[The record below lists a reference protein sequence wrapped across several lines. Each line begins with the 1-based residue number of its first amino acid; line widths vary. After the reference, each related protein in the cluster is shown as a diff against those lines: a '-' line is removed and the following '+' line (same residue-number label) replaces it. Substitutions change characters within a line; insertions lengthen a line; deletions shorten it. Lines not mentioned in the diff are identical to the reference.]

1 MGAFTNKTLL
11 ITGGTG
17 SFGNAVLNR
26 FLKTDIGEIRIFSRD
41 EKKQDDMRH
50 EFQAKMPDVAEKIKF
65 HIGDVRDIQ
74 SVRNAMYG
82 VDYIFHAAA
91 LKQVPSCEFFPME
104 AVRTNVMG
112 TENVLTAAIEAGVK
126 NVVCLSTD
134 KAAYPVNAMGISK
147 ALEERVAV
155 AKARTVDPA
164 KTKICCTRYGNVMC
178 SRGSVIPLWIEQIK
192 NGQPITLTDGNMTRF
207 IMSLDEAV
215 DLVLFAF
222 EHGVSGDILVQKAPA
237 CTIQTQAEA
246 VCELF
251 GGDKNAIKVIGIRH
265 GEKMYE
271 TLLTNEECANAIDMG
286 DFYRV
291 PADNRGLNYDKYF
304 NNGDVDRNPL
314 TQFDSNNTKLL
325 TVEEVKAKL
334 LTLSYIREELDK
346 MGKKY

>member
-1 MGAFTNKTLL
+1 MSLFKGKTLL

-17 SFGNAVLNR
+17 SFGNAVLNK
-26 FLKTDIGEIRIFSRD
+26 FLKTDIGEIRVFSRD

-50 EFQAKMPDVAEKIKF
+50 EFQAKMPEVADKIKF
-65 HIGDVRDIQ
+65 FIGDVRDIQ

-91 LKQVPSCEFFPME
+91 LKQVPSCEFFPIE
-104 AVRTNVMG
+104 AVKTNVLG

-126 NVVCLSTD
+126 NIVCLSTD

-155 AKARTVDPA
+155 AKSRTVSPE

-192 NGQPITLTDGNMTRF
+192 NGQPITITDGNMTRF

-222 EHGVSGDILVQKAPA
+222 ENGVSGDILVQKAPA

-304 NNGDVDRNPL
+304 NNGDVERNPL
-314 TQFDSNNTKLL
+314 TEFDSNNTALL

>member
-1 MGAFTNKTLL
+1 MGLFTGKTLL

-26 FLKTDIGEIRIFSRD
+26 FLKTDIGEIRVFSRD

-50 EFQAKMPDVAEKIKF
+50 EFQAKMPEVAEKIKF
-65 HIGDVRDIQ
+65 YIGDVRDIQ
-74 SVRNAMYG
+74 SVKNAMHG

-91 LKQVPSCEFFPME
+91 LKQVPSCEFFPIE
-104 AVRTNVMG
+104 AVKTNVLG
-112 TENVLTAAIEAGVK
+112 TENVLTAAIDEGVK
-126 NVVCLSTD
+126 TVICLSTD
-134 KAAYPVNAMGISK
+134 KAAYPVNAMGTSK
-147 ALEERVAV
+147 AMMEKVIV
-155 AKARTVDPA
+155 AKSRTVSPE

-178 SRGSVIPLWIEQIK
+178 SRGSVIPLWIDQIRSGK
-192 NGQPITLTDGNMTRF
+192 PITLTDPNMTRF

-222 EHGVSGDILVQKAPA
+222 ENGQSGDILVQKAPA

-251 GGDKNAIKVIGIRH
+251 GGDKNNIKVIGIRH

-286 DFYRV
+286 NFYRV
-291 PADNRGLNYDKYF
+291 PCDKRGLNYDKYF
-304 NNGDVDRNPL
+304 KDGDTERNTL
-314 TQFDSNNTKLL
+314 SEFNSNNTELL
-325 TVEEVKAKL
+325 TVEETKQKIASL
-334 LTLSYIREELDK
+334 QYIQEELNK
-346 MGKKY
+346 Q

>member
-1 MGAFTNKTLL
+1 MSLFKNKTLL

-50 EFQAKMPDVAEKIKF
+50 EFQAKMPEVAEKIKF

-104 AVRTNVMG
+104 AVKTNVIG
-112 TENVLTAAIEAGVK
+112 KEHVLTAAIEAGVK

-222 EHGVSGDILVQKAPA
+222 ENGVSGDILVQKAPA

-304 NNGDVDRNPL
+304 NSGDVERNPL

-334 LTLSYIREELDK
+334 LTLSYIRGELDK
-346 MGKKY
+346 MGRKY

>member
-1 MGAFTNKTLL
+1 MSLFTGKTLM

-50 EFQAKMPDVAEKIKF
+50 EFQAKMPEVADKIKF
-65 HIGDVRDIQ
+65 YIGDVRDLQ
-74 SVRNAMYG
+74 SVKGAMHG

-104 AVRTNVMG
+104 AVRTNVIG
-112 TENVLTAAIEAGVK
+112 TDNVLTAAIEEGVEC
-126 NVVCLSTD
+126 VICLSTD
-134 KAAYPVNAMGISK
+134 KAAYPINAMGITKAIEEKVSVSK
-147 ALEERVAV
+147 SRMSG
-155 AKARTVDPA
+155 

-178 SRGSVIPLWIEQIK
+178 SRGSVIPLWIDQIK
-192 NGQPITLTDGNMTRF
+192 SGNPITITEGSMTRF
-207 IMSLDEAV
+207 IMSLEEAV

-222 EHGVSGDILVQKAPA
+222 EHGENGDLLIQKAPA

-251 GGDKNAIKVIGIRH
+251 GGKKEDIKVIGIRH

-271 TLLTNEECANAIDMG
+271 TLLTNEECAKAVDMG
-286 DFYRV
+286 NFYRV

-304 NNGDVDRNPL
+304 KEGDEKRNTL
-314 TQFDSNNTKLL
+314 TEFNSNNTRRLNL
-325 TVEEVKAKL
+325 EETKEKIASL
-334 LTLSYIREELDK
+334 AYIQEELAKMDK
-346 MGKKY
+346 